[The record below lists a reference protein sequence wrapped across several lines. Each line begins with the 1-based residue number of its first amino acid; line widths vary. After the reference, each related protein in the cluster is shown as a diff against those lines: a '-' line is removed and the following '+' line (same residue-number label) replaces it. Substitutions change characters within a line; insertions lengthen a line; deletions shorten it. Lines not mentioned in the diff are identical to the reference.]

1 LKPGARNEG
10 MGGMKSDKR
19 QLLNTVVYARNI
31 RQQIICSSFTA
42 KSDFYCI
49 KCGRLQP
56 FGGDLAIQYYG
67 NPGVVLFCNDCLR
80 EFEDKLR
87 AELDWNL

>member
-1 LKPGARNEG
+1 
-10 MGGMKSDKR
+10 MKSDKR

-31 RQQIICSSFTA
+31 RQQIICSTFTA

-56 FGGDLAIQYYG
+56 FGCDLAIQYYG
-67 NPGVVLFCNDCLR
+67 TPGVVLFCNDWLR

>member
-1 LKPGARNEG
+1 
-10 MGGMKSDKR
+10 MKVDKR
-19 QLLNTVVYARNI
+19 QLLNTVIYARNI
-31 RQQIICSSFTA
+31 REQIITSVFTT

-49 KCGRLQP
+49 KCGQRRP

-67 NPGVVLFCNDCLR
+67 NPGVTLFCNQCLE

-87 AELDWNL
+87 RELEGGF